1 MLIMQD
7 KTYAMSIRPFLLW
20 ALAASLLFCSSCV
33 KNLPATNVQAKTSA
47 KALTAATSS
56 PATYTFNL
64 PMRVAQPF
72 IWGANGHPLYGGVY
86 DIDYVR
92 WQMGLLRE
100 LQAPWYRVDF
110 NPNPDTSGM
119 FTASPYASTATAL
132 FAAAADSGVNI
143 LPIIIWDKAH
153 ILTLTPANAYADGMA
168 AAQSFM
174 TVYGGNFPQHYYEV
188 ANEEDLQYGWGTWD
202 PFTGNFNLQT
212 VICNY
217 FKGMIAAVR
226 AADPQAKIII
236 NSGGKPQF
244 FGYLANHQVSYDI
257 IGYDNYDGESAL
269 STDLGSLSNYG
280 KDIWLTEINN
290 YVTATDKAGNTE
302 TSAIDDEFEACDQR
316 NVKAIFFYELLNE
329 DGKPTI
335 AGHNEATLGLIKWN
349 GGYTPDYA
357 CKKPIFEEYKFKIE
371 ETDFGWYDFA
381 YATFVYC
388 DFRQP
393 DPGGLQFWTNWL
405 TTNRNIPEAFNI
417 ILPQENYTRWVDQ
430 QFQLL
435 LGRAADPSGE
445 SYWSQQLVNGASRES
460 VIESFIDGAE
470 FLQVAGSTDA
480 GLITRAYSVL
490 LNRQPTSDE
499 MAHWLP
505 GLESGSIAA
514 WQVAQGILESTEY
527 QADYVT
533 YLYNTVLNRAPDPA
547 CLSNWV
553 GQMQSGM
560 NQLDVFKSLL
570 NGPAFYQQAIKQGYE
585 RNHPG
590 YTF

>member
-1 MLIMQD
+1 MRD
-7 KTYAMSIRPFLLW
+7 KTYAMSIKPFLLS
-20 ALAASLLFCSSCV
+20 AVAVSLLFCSSCV

-47 KALTAATSS
+47 RAATAASSS

-86 DIDYVR
+86 DINYVR

-110 NPNPDTSGM
+110 NPNPDGTGM
-119 FTASPYASTATAL
+119 FTASPYASTAAAL

-153 ILTLTPANAYADGMA
+153 ILTLTPANAYTDGMA
-168 AAQSFM
+168 AGQSFM
-174 TVYGGNFPQHYYEV
+174 TMYGANFPQHCYEV
-188 ANEEDLQYGWGTWD
+188 ANEEDLQYGWNIWTDPTAGNGT
-202 PFTGNFNLQT
+202 LEA

-226 AADPQAKIII
+226 AADPQARIII

-244 FGYLANHQVSYDI
+244 FGYLANYQVSYDI

-290 YVTATDKAGNTE
+290 YVTATDQPGNTE
-302 TSAIDDEFEACDQR
+302 TSAIDNEFEACDQR

-335 AGHNEATLGLIKWN
+335 AGHNEATLGLIQWN
-349 GGYTPDYA
+349 GGYTPLNA
-357 CKKPIFEEYKFKIE
+357 IKKPIFEEYKFKIE

-393 DPGGLQFWTNWL
+393 DPGGLQSWTSWF
-405 TTNRNIPEAFNI
+405 TSNRNIPEAFNI
-417 ILPQENYTRWVDQ
+417 LLPQENYMRWVDQ
-430 QFQLL
+430 QFELL

-445 SYWSQQLVNGASRES
+445 SWWTQQLVNGATRES
-460 VIESFIDGAE
+460 VIETFIGGAE
-470 FLQVAGSTDA
+470 FLQVAGGTDA
-480 GLITRAYSVL
+480 GLINRAYSVL

-514 WQVAQGILESTEY
+514 WQVAQGILGTTEY
-527 QADYVT
+527 QTDYVT
-533 YLYNTVLNRAPDPA
+533 YIFNTVLNRAPDPGG
-547 CLSNWV
+547 LSFWV
-553 GQMQSGM
+553 GEMQSGM
-560 NQLDVFKSLL
+560 NQLDVFKSFL
-570 NGPAFYQQAIKQGYE
+570 NGPEFYQRAIQAGYE